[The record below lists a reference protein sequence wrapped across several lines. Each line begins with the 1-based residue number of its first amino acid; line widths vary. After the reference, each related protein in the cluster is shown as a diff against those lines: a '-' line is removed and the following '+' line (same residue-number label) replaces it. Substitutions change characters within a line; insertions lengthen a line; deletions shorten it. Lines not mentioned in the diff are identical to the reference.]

1 MFLFLLA
8 CTVGS
13 EGPATPGSL
22 SATEIQTVESM
33 ATQAGEVS
41 NMARELEALSSK
53 ARSRIAAGSNTADEV
68 ARMDQLMKKIE
79 TLEAELQATNTD
91 MLDRLQSTEDTL
103 K

>member
-13 EGPATPGSL
+13 EGPATPGSV
-22 SATEIQTVESM
+22 SATEIRTVESM

-53 ARSRIAAGSNTADEV
+53 ARSRIDAGSNPADEV
-68 ARMDQLMKKIE
+68 ARMEQLMKKIE
-79 TLEAELQATNTD
+79 TLEAELQTTNND
-91 MLDRLQSTEDTL
+91 MLDRLQSTEDTR

>member
-8 CTVGS
+8 CTIGS
-13 EGPATPGSL
+13 EGPATPGSV
-22 SATEIQTVESM
+22 SALESKTVESI
-33 ATQAGEVS
+33 ATKAGEVS

-53 ARSRIAAGSNTADEV
+53 ARTRIAAGSNPAEEV
-68 ARMDQLMKKIE
+68 ARMEQLMKNIE

-91 MLDRLQSTEDTL
+91 MLNRLQSTEETR

>member
-13 EGPATPGSL
+13 EGPATPGSV
-22 SATEIQTVESM
+22 SATEINTVESI
-33 ATQAGEVS
+33 ASKAGEVS

-53 ARSRIAAGSNTADEV
+53 ARTRIAAGSNPADEV
-68 ARMDQLMKKIE
+68 ARMEQLMKQIE
-79 TLEAELQATNTD
+79 TLEADLQETNNA
-91 MLDRLQSTEDTL
+91 MINRLQSTEEAR